1 MITSL
6 IKKVFT
12 YLFPAQCIICAE
24 LSETNLC
31 NDCLNSVEFA
41 TEQNLPWALSLYS
54 YKDETM
60 KDIVRHLKNFP
71 DREIVDQ
78 LLRQGL
84 SQLLEWFKPL
94 IDQFPNHTFVCLPVP
109 LHTSRFTERGYN
121 QTDYIAQSFIS
132 TLQDS
137 IPNTSLHLNQ
147 NLLRKIKLTKK
158 QALIKNRE
166 ERFNNIANA
175 FSVDI
180 DFLPK
185 NLDSVVFIIVD
196 DISTTGGTLTEIRKI
211 LEPYNTKIFGFT
223 LGH

>member
-31 NDCLNSVEFA
+31 NNCLYSVEFA

-54 YKDETM
+54 YKNEAM
-60 KDIVRHLKNFP
+60 KDIIRHLKNFP
-71 DREIVDQ
+71 DREIINQ
-78 LLRQGL
+78 LLQQGL
-84 SQLLEWFKPL
+84 PQLSKWFIQL
-94 IDQFPNHTFVCLPVP
+94 QDQFPNHTFICLPVP

-121 QTDYIAQSFIS
+121 QADYIAQSFIS
-132 TLQDS
+132 TVQS
-137 IPNTSLHLNQ
+137 NIPNTSLQLNQ

-180 DFLPK
+180 NFLPK
-185 NLDSVVFIIVD
+185 NLDSVVFIVVD

-211 LEPYNTKIFGFT
+211 LESYNIKVSGFT

>member
-24 LSETNLC
+24 LSKTNLC
-31 NDCLNSVEFA
+31 SDCLNSIEFT
-41 TEQNLPWALSLYS
+41 TEQNLPWTLSLYS

-78 LLRQGL
+78 LMKQGL
-84 SQLLEWFKPL
+84 PQLLEWFHQL
-94 IDQFPNHTFVCLPVP
+94 TNQFPNHTFICLPVP
-109 LHTSRFTERGYN
+109 LHISRFTERGYN
-121 QTDYIAQSFIS
+121 QADYIAQSFIS
-132 TLQDS
+132 TVQS
-137 IPNTSLHLNQ
+137 TIQNTPVQLNR

-158 QALIKNRE
+158 QALIKNRQ

-175 FSVDI
+175 FSLDKN
-180 DFLPK
+180 FLPK
-185 NLDSVVFIIVD
+185 NLDSVVFIIID
-196 DISTTGGTLTEIRKI
+196 DISTTGGTLTEIRNI
-211 LEPYNTKIFGFT
+211 LEPYSEKVFGFT